1 MTIRLPVRLI
11 GLAMCLATLPGL
23 ALNANASDAP
33 LPIEGSVRLAL
44 DREPGETA
52 LRRQSQS
59 LYQDATA
66 AGQLADPS
74 LRMGIVNLPSESF
87 DFDKEAM
94 TQFIVGL
101 QQQFSPGSSRK
112 AASAMLE
119 ATAAATAA
127 QAEDRVRVVSL
138 QARKDWLELYY
149 WLHAKGTIDASRQ
162 LFAELTQITQSLY
175 AVGQRDQ
182 HDVIRAQLELHRLDD
197 RMLSVDEKVALSRA
211 DLGRWIGANADRPL
225 SEALPD
231 WNTLPISNSETQL
244 QAHPLLQAHD
254 QNIKRGEQDV
264 ALAASRYRPNWS
276 LDFVYGFRGGEDPQ
290 MRPREDFI
298 SFVVKTELPFF
309 TGKRQDR
316 RLAAAHDRFAATV
329 ELREEQRRRLQREL
343 ERQLAHWQQLGERVD
358 IFDELIVPESEMRS
372 QAALL
377 SYQSDKGDFTDVM
390 RAYVG
395 ELDARLEHLRLQV
408 DRLQAHAHV
417 VYFLGEPS

>member
-1 MTIRLPVRLI
+1 MTIRFK
-11 GLAMCLATLPGL
+11 GLAICLATFLGFVSS
-23 ALNANASDAP
+23 AVASANP
-33 LPIEGSVRLAL
+33 LFIEDSVHLAL

-74 LRMGIVNLPSESF
+74 LRVGIVNLPSESF

-94 TQFIVGL
+94 TQFVVGL
-101 QQQFSPGSSRK
+101 EQQFSPGSSRK
-112 AASAMLE
+112 AVSAMLE
-119 ATAAATAA
+119 ATAAATTA

-138 QARKDWLELYY
+138 QARNDWLELYY
-149 WLHAKGTIDASRQ
+149 WLHAKDTIDASRQ

-211 DLGRWIGANADRPL
+211 DLGRWIGADADRPL
-225 SEALPD
+225 SEALPG
-231 WNTLPISNSETQL
+231 WSTLPASITETQL
-244 QAHPLLQAHD
+244 QAHPLLQAQD

-264 ALAASRYRPNWS
+264 ALAASRSRPNWS
-276 LDFVYGFRGGEDPQ
+276 LDFAYGFRGGEGPQ
-290 MRPREDFI
+290 MQPREDFI

-309 TGKRQDR
+309 TGQRQDR

-329 ELREEQRRRLQREL
+329 ELREEQRRQLQRQL
-343 ERQLAHWQQLGERVD
+343 DRQLARWQQLGERVD
-358 IFDELIVPESEMRS
+358 IFDERIVPESEMRS

-377 SYQSDKGDFTDVM
+377 SYQSDKGDFTDVI